1 MKKISKEV
9 IMYIIMGI
17 GTTIVSLGSYY
28 ILANPLQ
35 LNYLLANI
43 ISWIL
48 AVTFAYITNKKYV
61 FESSVND
68 IKGLMKEAGSFY
80 LARISTLLIEMAS
93 MFLFVT
99 WLHFDANVIKLLNQG
114 IVLILNYVFSKLFVF
129 KKTSTTSS

>member
-28 ILANPLQ
+28 ILANPLN
-35 LNYLLANI
+35 LNYQLANI

-61 FESSVND
+61 FESKVND
-68 IKGLMKEAGSFY
+68 MKGIFKEASSFY

-93 MFLFVT
+93 MFIFVT
-99 WLHFDANVIKLLNQG
+99 IFHFDANIIKLLNQG
-114 IVLILNYVFSKLFVF
+114 IVLVLNYVFSKLFVF